1 MKTDVV
7 VDIGNSRMKWG
18 LCRDDQVLES
28 VSLPLESTDLW
39 NEQQHNWN
47 LSSATNWALCG
58 VNPSALANFVS
69 WVGEHKANQI
79 ILSSYRHLPISVA
92 VKVPEKVGMD
102 RLLNAVAAKHRV
114 QREISLFIIDAGT
127 AVTVD
132 WVDPA
137 GAFRG
142 GAILPGLRLMAKSLH
157 EHTALLPMLDVSKL
171 SNPPLP
177 GATTKAAM
185 KAGVFWA
192 VAGGIKAILRRLSV
206 GEEARRHRVV
216 FLTGGDAPLLEP
228 VMDSGFITWPQM
240 TLEGIRLSAE
250 KLL

>member
-18 LCRDDQVLES
+18 LCREDQVSES
-28 VSLPLESTDLW
+28 ASLPLESTYLW
-39 NEQQHNWN
+39 DEQHQKWG
-47 LSSATNWALCG
+47 LSSATNWALSG
-58 VNPSALANFVS
+58 VNPSALAKFVS
-69 WVGEHKANQI
+69 WVGEHKANLI
-79 ILSSYRHLPISVA
+79 ILSSFRHLPISVS
-92 VKVPEKVGMD
+92 VNVPEKVGID

-132 WVDPA
+132 WVDSN

-142 GAILPGLRLMAKSLH
+142 GAIFPGLRLMAKSLH

-171 SNPPLP
+171 SSPTLP
-177 GATTKAAM
+177 GTTTKAAM
-185 KAGVFWA
+185 KAGIFWA
-192 VAGGIKAILRRLSV
+192 VAGGIKAILRCLSV
-206 GEEARRHRVV
+206 DEDALRHHAI
-216 FLTGGDAPLLEP
+216 FLTGGDAHLLEP
-228 VMDSGFITWPQM
+228 VMESGFITWPEM